1 MPNVCSGRTSRQV
14 RSERIAGA
22 GDSQHDGRRP
32 VVPAFGRDRKYGQR
46 GTVITSMLVSDY
58 LDGSFLIGE
67 TSLRNSS
74 TASIS
79 TDLTTCATRRRSR
92 IPQSTIWPPRASPPL
107 HCFSQQLWVIFPHSK
122 GMMPA
127 QPCTLW
133 GDNLFQRFGFMIHIC
148 STGPLAN
155 TAIVVLPDQTM
166 VSIWSSLISDYKT
179 FGTT

>member
-1 MPNVCSGRTSRQV
+1 MAVALWSPPLDEIGNTARGVQLSQV
-14 RSERIAGA
+14 LI
-22 GDSQHDGRRP
+22 
-32 VVPAFGRDRKYGQR
+32 
-46 GTVITSMLVSDY
+46 MLVRDY
-58 LDGSFLIGE
+58 LDGSFLIGK

-92 IPQSTIWPPRASPPL
+92 IPRSTIWPPRASPPL

-133 GDNLFQRFGFMIHIC
+133 GDNLFQRFGFIYDSYMFHRPFGQHCNC
-148 STGPLAN
+148 SAASSNNGQHME
-155 TAIVVLPDQTM
+155 LPDIRLQNLWNNLTP
-166 VSIWSSLISDYKT
+166 
-179 FGTT
+179 TTVV

>member
-1 MPNVCSGRTSRQV
+1 
-14 RSERIAGA
+14 
-22 GDSQHDGRRP
+22 
-32 VVPAFGRDRKYGQR
+32 
-46 GTVITSMLVSDY
+46 MLVIPNTMAVALWSPPLDEIGNTARGVQLSQVLIMLLSDY
-58 LDGSFLIGE
+58 LDGSFLIGK

-92 IPQSTIWPPRASPPL
+92 IPRSTIWPPRASPPL
-107 HCFSQQLWVIFPHSK
+107 HCFSQQLLVIFPHSK